1 MHASQT
7 PSPLHN
13 RCSLAGKPY
22 AGAAD
27 IWSLGVIVYELLAG
41 RLPFQGSTMSALKK
55 AITKGQYQPLPS
67 HITATGKWVVLWLVL
82 RA

>member
-1 MHASQT
+1 MQHDLT
-7 PSPLHN
+7 
-13 RCSLAGKPY
+13 LAGRPY

-55 AITKGQYQPLPS
+55 AITKGQFQALPS
-67 HITATGKWVVLWLVL
+67 HITATGK
-82 RA
+82 